1 MIREWQ
7 QLAAQRPWDDE
18 RNPTLTGQSTFSQA
32 AIGRQPLDQ
41 SLVNI
46 PAPADFLNDGGI
58 IQLALAMIEAS
69 FN

>member
-32 AIGRQPLDQ
+32 AIGR
-41 SLVNI
+41 
-46 PAPADFLNDGGI
+46 
-58 IQLALAMIEAS
+58 
-69 FN
+69 